1 MGGLFIIHSL
11 IFALEGTIEQYIPQ
25 VGQLVCQSILLGD
38 SDENCCRFACGLVS
52 DLSNFMEK
60 NMAHYASNFTDGLN
74 QVLKSQTLQLETKLH
89 AMIAMGDLCL
99 AIEEQFRPY
108 LDESMTCL
116 FMAAESSL
124 VPT

>member
-1 MGGLFIIHSL
+1 MIMGGLFIIHSL
-11 IFALEGTIEQYIPQ
+11 IFALEGTIEQYIAQ

-99 AIEEQFRPY
+99 AIEEQ
-108 LDESMTCL
+108 
-116 FMAAESSL
+116 
-124 VPT
+124 